1 MTASTTLTAAT
12 TSAASSAHPKFSTV
26 STPSVKSAASWRI
39 TAFATST
46 STNPRTSVSGNRSAA
61 STGGMTAFSAAAT
74 AATSSAP
81 PKFSM
86 LTPGRIP
93 AATIKATPVASHDTM
108 SGNTRQRGRSG
119 FHASDCPYDSPDSLG
134 ITSPL
139 PQSSGPPAI
148 IGSPDHRRIVRS
160 GGTRR
165 GFGAR

>member
-12 TSAASSAHPKFSTV
+12 TSAASSAHPKLSTV
-26 STPSVKSAASWRI
+26 STPSVRSAASWRI

-46 STNPRTSVSGNRSAA
+46 SRKPRTSVSGNRSAA

-81 PKFSM
+81 PKLSM

-93 AATIKATPVASHDTM
+93 AATIKATPVASHDTT

-119 FHASDCPYDSPDSLG
+119 FHASDWPYAGPDSLG
-134 ITSPL
+134 ITSPSASIEW
-139 PQSSGPPAI
+139 PAGDHRIAGPPPHRP
-148 IGSPDHRRIVRS
+148 IGTNPA
-160 GGTRR
+160 
-165 GFGAR
+165 GFRAR